1 MKILQFRRRRA
12 AILLIGVSFIV
23 MVMIGIKVHTNI
35 DLDALETSKN
45 FMKQGLIHYT
55 VDEEE
60 EKPHGKTE
68 NKKKYEQHK
77 HNQDQLAFLNVINL
91 AAVKKRNELSN
102 IAQKKVLDKLVEVG
116 FMEHNVQLDRETRSN
131 AKSEFS
137 KDKKV
142 RNRNIGVI
150 DGTIYNL
157 IP

>member
-1 MKILQFRRRRA
+1 M
-12 AILLIGVSFIV
+12 